1 MKSRIFLGVIIIAI
15 VIVFSSMF
23 QVNEME
29 QAILIRLGKPVGKPI
44 ETSGL
49 KFKMPIIDQVIK
61 FDKRI
66 LEYDS
71 EPKEIITKDKKNLV
85 VDSYAKWKIKDPLK
99 FLQTVNSYVGAQT
112 RIDDIVYSELRQV
125 IGKYTLIEIISTER
139 ENIMDIITKNSSVK
153 LAEFGIELI
162 DARMKRAELPKQNEE
177 NIYKRMEAERNE
189 QAKKYRAEGQEI
201 ALQIRSN
208 ADKEKTII
216 LAEAYKTSQNIKG
229 EGDSKALQIYAEAY
243 NKDKEFYRFVRTLEA
258 YEKIFGEKN
267 NNRMIL
273 STDTELFRALSET
286 K

>member
-15 VIVFSSMF
+15 VVVFSSMF

-49 KFKMPIIDQVIK
+49 KFKMPIIDQVVK

-139 ENIMDIITKNSSVK
+139 ENIMEIITKDSSVK

-177 NIYKRMEAERNE
+177 NIYRRMEAERNE

-201 ALQIRSN
+201 SLQVKSN

-273 STDTELFRALSET
+273 STETELFRVLSET

>member
-1 MKSRIFLGVIIIAI
+1 
-15 VIVFSSMF
+15 
-23 QVNEME
+23 
-29 QAILIRLGKPVGKPI
+29 
-44 ETSGL
+44 
-49 KFKMPIIDQVIK
+49 
-61 FDKRI
+61 
-66 LEYDS
+66 
-71 EPKEIITKDKKNLV
+71 
-85 VDSYAKWKIKDPLK
+85 
-99 FLQTVNSYVGAQT
+99 
-112 RIDDIVYSELRQV
+112 
-125 IGKYTLIEIISTER
+125 
-139 ENIMDIITKNSSVK
+139 
-153 LAEFGIELI
+153 
-162 DARMKRAELPKQNEE
+162 
-177 NIYKRMEAERNE
+177 MEAERNE

>member
-258 YEKIFGEKN
+258 YEKIFGKKT